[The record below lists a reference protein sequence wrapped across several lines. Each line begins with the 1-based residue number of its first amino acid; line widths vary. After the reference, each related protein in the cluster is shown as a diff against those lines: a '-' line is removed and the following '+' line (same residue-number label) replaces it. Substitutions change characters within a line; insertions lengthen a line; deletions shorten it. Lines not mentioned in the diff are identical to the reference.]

1 MRGQPLGN
9 RWVDPV
15 VAFRKPT
22 VHLHE
27 LKLDGE
33 TEPILSVMPGNKAIS
48 LAMSVHKSWVSGSFH
63 EGITARPITR

>member
-1 MRGQPLGN
+1 MPLGN

-22 VHLHE
+22 MHLHE

-33 TEPILSVMPGNKAIS
+33 TKPILSVTPGNKAIS
-48 LAMSVHKSWVSGSFH
+48 LAMSVHKSWVAGSFH
-63 EGITARPITR
+63 EGIRHVLSRVES

>member
-1 MRGQPLGN
+1 M
-9 RWVDPV
+9 
-15 VAFRKPT
+15 
-22 VHLHE
+22 HLHK